1 MEEDMLPEIWNV
13 LKEYIPAKDKVTAA
27 DHWVSSLIDLGVS
40 DEALKE
46 LSKEDNYIR
55 DAVLNAVPDED
66 FDDDEDP
73 YGEE

>member
-40 DEALKE
+40 EEALKE
-46 LSKEDNYIR
+46 LGKEDNHIR
-55 DAVLNAVPDED
+55 DAVQNAIPDEELV
-66 FDDDEDP
+66 DDEDP
-73 YGEE
+73 YGDE

>member
-40 DEALKE
+40 EEALKE
-46 LSKEDNYIR
+46 LGKEDNHIL
-55 DAVLNAVPDED
+55 DAVQNAIPDEELV
-66 FDDDEDP
+66 DDEDP
-73 YGEE
+73 YGDE

>member
-46 LSKEDNYIR
+46 LGKEDNHIR
-55 DAVLNAVPDED
+55 DEVQNAIPDEELV
-66 FDDDEDP
+66 DDEDP
-73 YGEE
+73 YGDE